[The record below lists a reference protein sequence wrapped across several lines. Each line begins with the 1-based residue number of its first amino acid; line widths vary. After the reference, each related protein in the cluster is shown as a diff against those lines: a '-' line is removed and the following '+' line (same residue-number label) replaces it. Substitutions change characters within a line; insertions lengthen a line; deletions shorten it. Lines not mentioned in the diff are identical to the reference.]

1 MFSKNV
7 TVMIVPEGTESGKE
21 FRIKQWLLKF
31 IIGFIIFL
39 VVGIILFFSFYG
51 EVLSRATLTDKL
63 KNENEQLLRYQYKVK
78 LLEQN
83 LIQARELVSRLV
95 KLAGID
101 YEFPELPSDS
111 AIFAELDKKGKAIL
125 TRSNVKDLSFPSGQ
139 PLQGFISQD
148 FNIDDS
154 SHYHPGVDFAVAEG
168 TPVLA
173 TGNGEIV
180 FAGFDDIYGY
190 MIVIK
195 HSDSVETIYGH
206 NRELLVKVGGK
217 VLVGS
222 RIALSGNTGNS
233 SAPHLHYELR
243 INNNP
248 INPLEN

>member
-1 MFSKNV
+1 MSQKNV
-7 TVMIVPEGTESGKE
+7 TIMIVPDGAGSGKE
-21 FRIKQWLLKF
+21 FRVRQWLLKF
-31 IIGFIIFL
+31 TIGFIIFL

-51 EVLSRATLTDKL
+51 EVLSRAVLTEKL
-63 KNENEQLLRYQYKVK
+63 KSENEQLLRYQYKVK
-78 LLEQN
+78 LLEKN
-83 LIQARELVSRLV
+83 LIQARELVGRLI

-111 AIFAELDKKGKAIL
+111 AIFAELDKKGKAVLI
-125 TRSNVKDLSFPSGQ
+125 RSNLKDLSFPSGQ

-148 FNIDDS
+148 FDIEDS

-173 TGNGEIV
+173 TGSGEIV
-180 FAGFDDIYGY
+180 FAGFDDFYGY
-190 MIVIK
+190 MVVIK
-195 HSDSVETIYGH
+195 HNDSVETIYGH
-206 NRELLVKVGGK
+206 NKELLVKVGDK

-243 INNNP
+243 INENP

>member
-21 FRIKQWLLKF
+21 FRIKQWFLKF

-83 LIQARELVSRLV
+83 LIQARELVGRLV

-125 TRSNVKDLSFPSGQ
+125 TRSNLKDLSFPSGQ

-148 FNIDDS
+148 FDIDDS

-168 TPVLA
+168 MPVLA

-206 NRELLVKVGGK
+206 NKELLVKVGDK